1 MHVSGEKTATLSSW
15 QFLHVI
21 SSEIMANAR
30 EEGRAA
36 SSGRSGRSLRKQHLG
51 QDLEAEKDST
61 GGDRRGGSSCRGN
74 SLCEGQVAAGSQVRM
89 KDYLVLIGQELGEEG
104 RIARDEAKGRGR
116 GQRAQAK
123 GIWLKILFLISVEG
137 RNQGMTD
144 WLVF

>member
-1 MHVSGEKTATLSSW
+1 MHVSGEKTATLFSW
-15 QFLHVI
+15 QFSHVI
-21 SSEIMANAR
+21 SSEIMANTR

-36 SSGRSGRSLRKQHLG
+36 SSGRLGRSLRKQHLG

>member
-1 MHVSGEKTATLSSW
+1 MNRLRRRRVIKLITSIGSGAPQRASCGSQDSCETSWGQEKFPGPA
-15 QFLHVI
+15 QRFI
-21 SSEIMANAR
+21 R
-30 EEGRAA
+30 
-36 SSGRSGRSLRKQHLG
+36 
-51 QDLEAEKDST
+51 DST
-61 GGDRRGGSSCRGN
+61 SVRRA
-74 SLCEGQVAAGSQVRM
+74 LPTVRM